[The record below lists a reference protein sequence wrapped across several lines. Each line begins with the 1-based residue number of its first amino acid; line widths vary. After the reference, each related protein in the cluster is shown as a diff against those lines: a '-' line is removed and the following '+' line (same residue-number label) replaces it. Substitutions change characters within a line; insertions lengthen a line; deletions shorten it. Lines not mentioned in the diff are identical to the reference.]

1 MIGIDVGGANVKV
14 ATDSA
19 VHTLYCP
26 LWKGAP
32 LRDILSRYRD
42 EGRDGAAVVM
52 SGELADCFS
61 SKVEGIAW
69 IVRTVRD
76 VFPGALFYGT
86 DGRFHDSPAPAL
98 AAANWF
104 AAAVYL
110 HSLYPGGL
118 LVDMGSTTT
127 DIVPLSSPGS
137 LRGLTDLARLQKGY
151 LLYTGLLRTP
161 VPAVIRNV
169 PIHGIQT
176 PVSSEYF
183 ATSADAHLVLGHI
196 CAEEYT
202 CDTPDGQG
210 KDRDSCLRR
219 LARVVCADLSEIGE
233 QGAIA
238 IAAAF
243 WETQREMVRAAVLKV
258 QQVSGADPVIAA
270 GTGSRLLVPLLGAR
284 DLACD
289 IGDAASALPAHAV
302 REVMRRDLTW

>member
-1 MIGIDVGGANVKV
+1 MIGIDVGGANVKF
-14 ATDSA
+14 ATGSG
-19 VHTLYCP
+19 VHTIYCP

-61 SKVEGIAW
+61 TKNEGIAW
-69 IVRTVRD
+69 IVRTVRE
-76 VFPGALFYGT
+76 VFPGALFFGT
-86 DGRFHDSPAPAL
+86 DGRFHDSPTPAL

-137 LRGLTDLARLQKGY
+137 LRGLTDLVRLQEGY

-161 VPAVIRNV
+161 IPAVIRNV
-169 PIHGIQT
+169 PIHGVQT

-196 CAEEYT
+196 RGEEYT

-219 LARVVCADLSEIGE
+219 LARVVCADLPEIGE
-233 QGAIA
+233 EGAIA
-238 IAAAF
+238 IAASF
-243 WETQREMVRAAVLKV
+243 WETQREMVRHAVQKV
-258 QQVSGADPVIAA
+258 RQASGADPVIAA

-284 DLACD
+284 DLESD
-289 IGDAASALPAHAV
+289 LGDAASALPAHAV
-302 REVMRRDLTW
+302 REVMIRNLTC

>member
-1 MIGIDVGGANVKV
+1 MIGIDVGGANVKL
-14 ATDSA
+14 ATGSGI
-19 VHTLYCP
+19 HTLYCP

-32 LRDILSRYRD
+32 LRDVLSRYRD
-42 EGRDGAAVVM
+42 EGGDGAAVVM

-61 SKVEGIAW
+61 TKQEGIAW
-69 IVRTVRD
+69 IVQTVRD
-76 VFPGALFYGT
+76 VFPGALFFGT

-127 DIVPLSSPGS
+127 DIVPLSSPRS

-169 PIHGIQT
+169 SLNGIET

-196 CAEEYT
+196 GEEEYT
-202 CDTPDGQG
+202 CDTPDGHG
-210 KDRDSCLRR
+210 KDRVSCLRR

-233 QGAIA
+233 EGAMA
-238 IAAAF
+238 VAASF
-243 WETQREMVRAAVLKV
+243 WETQREMVRVAVQAV
-258 QQVSGADPVIAA
+258 QRESGTDPLIAA
-270 GTGSRLLVPLLGAR
+270 GTGSRLLVSLLGAR
-284 DLACD
+284 DLGRD
-289 IGDAASALPAHAV
+289 LGEAASALPAHAV
-302 REVMRRDLTW
+302 REVMRRNLTW